1 MTISNA
7 SSAVFSPGQDAG
19 AAAGLTTEQA
29 AARLAEFG
37 PNVLPEAQA
46 PSLLAVFLRQFLSPL
61 IYILLAAALVSLAL
75 SDVKDALFIGVVLLT
90 TDVID
95 KSFLKGSAIFS
106 SRARITAWRRAGSE
120 VKALPRSLYR
130 RASFAASVRAFF
142 GPRGFQPATKRA

>member
-1 MTISNA
+1 MAEPGRFKERALRALRSERRLG
-7 SSAVFSPGQDAG
+7 SHFKPAVLRLEPDDALLVEG
-19 AAAGLTTEQA
+19 EVETLAQK
-29 AARLAEFG
+29 RLALERLAA
-37 PNVLPEAQA
+37 LPEA
-46 PSLLAVFLRQFLSPL
+46 
-61 IYILLAAALVSLAL
+61 
-75 SDVKDALFIGVVLLT
+75 